1 VGPIS
6 VNPSNLVQGPA
17 ILYIA
22 PYGTAEPTDASV
34 TPDGYLTIP
43 PSPWTDVGSTE
54 SGIVFDVD
62 HTITPQEVDQ
72 LIDPAGGRL
81 TKRVVTI
88 TATLAEAT
96 LQNLNYVTN
105 GILNVDALGGYTT
118 ADPNTAT
125 SATQPNYYMLMIY
138 GWGPLLQTGR
148 PALRRI
154 TVRKVLSQVK
164 ASLDYEMT
172 KYATY
177 AVTWTAFYVS
187 AYVPLFHIVEADV

>member
-1 VGPIS
+1 MS
-6 VNPSNLVQGPA
+6 VNPSNLIQGPA

-54 SGIVFDVD
+54 SGIVFDVE

-81 TKRVVTI
+81 TKRVITV

-96 LQNLNYVTN
+96 LNNLNYATN
-105 GILNVDALGGYTT
+105 GILNVDALTGYTT
-118 ADPNTAT
+118 ADPQTTNA
-125 SATQPNYYMLMIY
+125 ATQPNYYMLMIY
-138 GWGPLLQTGR
+138 GWGPLLLTGR
-148 PALRRI
+148 PSLRRI

-177 AVTWTAFYVS
+177 ACTWTAYYVS
-187 AYVPLFHIVEADV
+187 QYVSPFHVVEADV